1 MSNQILKDAGLSG
14 VSDSSSSRGSKGGRA
29 DEPNPIATVMTT
41 GVIDL
46 NPEFGEPTTR
56 IVDDAT
62 EKDSVG
68 EASTS
73 RAVAPVICGGFL
85 PVGLNPETM
94 LIDLDLLPKPD
105 ERADSADNDWTYFY
119 ELLFR
124 QGLRFPIPYLIRR
137 LLALFDMASGQLMPN
152 GWRLLLS
159 IEVLH
164 ERMGWTFTL
173 ANFIH
178 SYYKKSHEDEP

>member
-29 DEPNPIATVMTT
+29 DEPNPIATVTTT

-85 PVGLNPETM
+85 PYGIFESVKLR
-94 LIDLDLLPKPD
+94 LPKPD